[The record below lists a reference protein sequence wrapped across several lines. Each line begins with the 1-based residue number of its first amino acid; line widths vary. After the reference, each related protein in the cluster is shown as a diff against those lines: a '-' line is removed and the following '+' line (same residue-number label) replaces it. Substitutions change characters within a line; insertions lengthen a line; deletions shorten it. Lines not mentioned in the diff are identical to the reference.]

1 LKIKRIP
8 KKLFVRYLTITIQIS
23 KANTIFAVM
32 SKNIVVAIDGYSS
45 CGKSTLAK
53 ALAKRLN
60 FIYIDSG
67 AMYRAV
73 TLFFLRNNINLQ
85 DKESVKNA
93 LNNVHIDFQ
102 TIENQTLITLNGED
116 VSREIRQMPVA
127 DKVSTISTLKEVRIE
142 MVRQQQRMGRSGNI
156 VMDGR
161 DIGTVV
167 FPNADLKLFMTADP
181 QIRSERR
188 YNELIGKGEKV
199 NMEEIFENLAKR
211 DHQDTTRKE
220 SPLIQAEDAVVL
232 DNSYIDEAQQLEFAL
247 GYIEPLLE
255 K

>member
-1 LKIKRIP
+1 
-8 KKLFVRYLTITIQIS
+8 
-23 KANTIFAVM
+23 M

-53 ALAKRLN
+53 ALAKKLN

-73 TLFFLRNNINLQ
+73 TLFFIRQNIDLRDQQSII
-85 DKESVKNA
+85 DA
-93 LNNVHIDFQ
+93 LNNIQIDFQ
-102 TIENQTLITLNGED
+102 TSDNQTLISLNSED
-116 VSREIRQMPVA
+116 VSKEIRQMPVA
-127 DKVSTISTLKEVRIE
+127 DKVSTVSAIKNVRIE
-142 MVRQQQRMGRSGNI
+142 MVKQQQRLGRSGNI

-181 QIRSERR
+181 QIRAERR
-188 YNELIGKGEKV
+188 YNELTLKGEKV

-211 DHQDTTRKE
+211 DYQDTTREE
-220 SPLIQAEDAVVL
+220 SPLIQAQDAVVL
-232 DNSYIDEAQQLEFAL
+232 NNSHIDETQQLEFAL
-247 GYIEPLLE
+247 GYIKPLLA
-255 K
+255 KN

>member
-1 LKIKRIP
+1 
-8 KKLFVRYLTITIQIS
+8 
-23 KANTIFAVM
+23 M

-73 TLFFLRNNINLQ
+73 TLFFIRHNIDIT

-93 LNNVHIDFQ
+93 LSTIHVDFK
-102 TIENQTLITLNGED
+102 TTDNQTLITLNGED
-116 VSREIRQMPVA
+116 VSKEIRQMPVA
-127 DKVSTISTLKEVRIE
+127 NKVSTVSAIKDVRIE

-181 QIRSERR
+181 QIRAERR
-188 YNELIGKGEKV
+188 YNELISKGEKV

-211 DHQDTTRKE
+211 DYQDTTREE

-232 DNSYIDEAQQLEFAL
+232 DNSYIDETQQLQFAL
-247 GYIEPLLE
+247 RYINPLLS
-255 K
+255 KKD

>member
-1 LKIKRIP
+1 MKINRV
-8 KKLFVRYLTITIQIS
+8 LTEAFVRFMTINIKIS
-23 KANTIFAVM
+23 NANPTFAGM
-32 SKNIVVAIDGYSS
+32 GKNIIVAIDGYSS

-53 ALAKRLN
+53 ALAKKLN

-73 TLFFLRNNINLQ
+73 TLFFLRNNIDLRNL
-85 DKESVKNA
+85 ESVKNA
-93 LNNVHIDFQ
+93 LSEIHVDFK
-102 TIENQTLITLNGED
+102 TTDNQTLITLNGED
-116 VSREIRQMPVA
+116 VSKEIRQMPVA
-127 DKVSTISTLKEVRIE
+127 DKVSTVSAIKDVRIE

-181 QIRSERR
+181 QIRAERR

-199 NMEEIFENLAKR
+199 VMEEIFENLAKR
-211 DHQDTTRKE
+211 DHQDTTREE
-220 SPLIQAEDAVVL
+220 SPLIQADDAVVL
-232 DNSYIDEAQQLEFAL
+232 DNSYIDETQQLEFAL
-247 GYIEPLLE
+247 GYINPLLA

>member
-1 LKIKRIP
+1 
-8 KKLFVRYLTITIQIS
+8 
-23 KANTIFAVM
+23 M

-53 ALAKRLN
+53 ALAKKLD

-73 TLFFLRNNINLQ
+73 TLFFIRHNIDLKDQ
-85 DKESVKNA
+85 ESVNDA
-93 LNNVHIDFQ
+93 LSAIQIDFK
-102 TIENQTLITLNGED
+102 TSETQTLITLNNED
-116 VSREIRQMPVA
+116 VSKEIRQMPVA
-127 DKVSTISTLKEVRIE
+127 NKVSTVSAIKDVRLE
-142 MVRQQQRMGRSGNI
+142 MVKQQQRMGRSGNI

-181 QIRSERR
+181 QIRAERR
-188 YNELIGKGEKV
+188 YNELISKDEKV
-199 NMEEIFENLAKR
+199 NMEDIFENLAKR
-211 DHQDTTRKE
+211 DFQDTTREE

-232 DNSYIDEAQQLEFAL
+232 DNSHIDETQQLEFAL
-247 GYIEPLLE
+247 GYIKPLLS
-255 K
+255 KKNKS

>member
-1 LKIKRIP
+1 MTIIIK
-8 KKLFVRYLTITIQIS
+8 IS
-23 KANTIFAVM
+23 KPNPIFAGM
-32 SKNIVVAIDGYSS
+32 IKNIVVAIDGYSS

-73 TLFFLRNNINLQ
+73 TLFILRNNIDLRDN
-85 DKESVKNA
+85 ESVKNA
-93 LNNVHIDFQ
+93 LDNIHIDFQ
-102 TIENQTLITLNGED
+102 TTDNQTLITLNGED
-116 VSREIRQMPVA
+116 VSKEIRQMPVA
-127 DKVSTISTLKEVRIE
+127 DKVSTVSAIKDVRTE

-181 QIRSERR
+181 QIRAERR
-188 YNELIGKGEKV
+188 FNELIGKGEKV
-199 NMEEIFENLAKR
+199 VMGEIFENLAKR
-211 DHQDTTRKE
+211 DHQDTTRAE
-220 SPLIQAEDAVVL
+220 SPLIQADDAVVL
-232 DNSYIDEAQQLEFAL
+232 DNSYINETQQLEFAL
-247 GYIEPLLE
+247 GYIKPLLS